1 MKDKFI
7 IGMILGLVSLAIA
20 GCTSGT
26 IYVDKT
32 TGEVVQVDYE
42 ILHIQQFLPPTA
54 KEIEKLGNGWF
65 TFELQDGE
73 KLRKFMVRE
82 HRESHVSNGIVI
94 TELSLTKPCT
104 CATMSGQKETNTGL
118 VE

>member
-1 MKDKFI
+1 MEKKLI
-7 IGMILGLVSLAIA
+7 SEVIVGVCLGLVAVFIIA
-20 GCTSGT
+20 GCTSDT

-42 ILHIQQFLPPTA
+42 ILRIQQFLPPRA

-65 TFELQDGE
+65 TFELQNGSF
-73 KLRKFMVRE
+73 LRKFMVRE
-82 HRESHVSNGIVI
+82 HRESHVPNGIVI

-104 CATMSGQKETNTGL
+104 CATMSE
-118 VE
+118 